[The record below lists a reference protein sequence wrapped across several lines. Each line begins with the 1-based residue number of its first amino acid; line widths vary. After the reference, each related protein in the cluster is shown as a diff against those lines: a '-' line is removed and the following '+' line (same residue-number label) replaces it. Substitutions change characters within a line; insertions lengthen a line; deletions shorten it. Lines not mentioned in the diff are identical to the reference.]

1 MTDLRSAVKQSI
13 RDLGTKY
20 RHFRLDTFE
29 GEDGDLF
36 VEVKSLKHNGNGFG
50 VVNVSRQ
57 VALGCIEATD
67 DDVTVHITCMFRS
80 NVSRL
85 TVSPGLRE
93 LADDELQGRIS
104 QELRIS

>member
-1 MTDLRSAVKQSI
+1 MDLRAAVKRSI
-13 RDLGTKY
+13 RELGPEY
-20 RHFRLDTFE
+20 YNFNLDSFE
-29 GEDGDLF
+29 GDNALF
-36 VEVKSLKHNGNGFG
+36 VEVKSLQHNGNGYG

-67 DDVTVHITCMFRS
+67 DDVTVHVTVMFRD

-93 LADDELQGRIS
+93 LAEEEQQGRIA